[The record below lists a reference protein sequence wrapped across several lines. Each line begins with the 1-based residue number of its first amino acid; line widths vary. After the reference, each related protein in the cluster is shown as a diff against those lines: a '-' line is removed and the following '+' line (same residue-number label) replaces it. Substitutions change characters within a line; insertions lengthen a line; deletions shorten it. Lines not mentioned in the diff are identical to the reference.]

1 MMSRSLK
8 RFKLQYIS
16 DIHLEYRTTIPNI
29 QPRTNNLALLGDI
42 GHPNKPLYS
51 EFVKYCSK
59 NWDKVILLS
68 GNHEYEQTKYSMKE
82 VDQMIHT
89 ITNKYPNITYLNNRK
104 LMLDNHLILG
114 TTLWSDS
121 TKTAPG
127 HKINDLHS
135 KSLKWLEEN
144 IKKNSDKDIIVLT
157 HYLPSYKLIIP
168 KYYNYKAKFQ
178 FYTNLDYLIEKP
190 VKAWLC
196 GHSHCQ
202 IEKYI
207 NGVYCGINTYG
218 YPYERLHKD
227 INVLEL

>member
-1 MMSRSLK
+1 MLRTSS

-16 DIHLEYRTTIPNI
+16 DIHLEHRTIIPRI
-29 QPRTNNLALLGDI
+29 PAKTNYLALLGDI

-51 EFVKYCSK
+51 EFLKYCSK

-68 GNHEYEQTKYSMKE
+68 GNHEYMQPKYSMK
-82 VDQMIHT
+82 DIDDMIQSNV
-89 ITNKYPNITYLNNRK
+89 NKYPNITYLNNQK
-104 LMLDNHLILG
+104 LILDNHLILG

-127 HKINDLHS
+127 HKINDLYYD
-135 KSLKWLEEN
+135 SLQWLKGN
-144 IKKNSDKDIIVLT
+144 IKQNTNKDIVVLT

-168 KYYNYKAKFQ
+168 KYHGYKTKFQ
-178 FYTNLDYLIEKP
+178 YASNLDHLIKRP

-202 IEKYI
+202 LEKYI
-207 NGVYCGINTYG
+207 NGVYCGINTLG
-218 YPYERLHKD
+218 YPHENNNAKFFYYE
-227 INVLEL
+227 E